1 MSMKIKWEEQ
11 TPRKIQQYARADYP
25 KENPDLEDLL
35 TSEQVDHV
43 AEIFSTPLTGSYNWD
58 YTVQDDRIKKLYD
71 LGKQLNWDPEMDI
84 DWDRPWPEE
93 QLAPELMNLHD
104 YEPYL
109 AMDEKT
115 QREFWLH
122 MNAWSLSQF
131 LHGEQGALL
140 VASQLCSCAP
150 TFNAKLYAASQT
162 FDEARH
168 VEVFNKYLQQRIGL
182 MYPINTHL
190 KSIIDK
196 ILTDPRWDMK
206 FIGMQIV
213 IEGLALSAFNTTR
226 ETTPDP
232 VLKDVVYRVT
242 RDEARHVT
250 FGVNYLEEFVKT
262 LSDEEREERA
272 QFAYEACV
280 VSRERLVATD
290 VFRHFGWDVEEARQ
304 KVLEGFVMST
314 FRNLLF
320 QRVIPNLGR
329 IGLLTERIR
338 PKFEELGILE
348 FENLATDGD
357 IDWSALER
365 PLDTGEAQSHEQS
378 MLARFQEGHAAG
390 LGAAAAPAEA
400 APRQQVA
407 QDDGSPQSTAGCC

>member
-1 MSMKIKWEEQ
+1 MKIQWEDQ
-11 TPRKIQQYARADYP
+11 APRKIQQYPGADYP
-25 KENPDLEDLL
+25 RENPDLEDLL
-35 TSEQVDHV
+35 TNEQVDHI
-43 AEIFSTPLTGSYNWD
+43 AEIFQTPLTGSYNWD

-93 QLAPELMNLHD
+93 VQSPELMNLHD

-115 QREFWLH
+115 REEFWLH

-150 TFNAKLYAASQT
+150 TLSAKLYAGSQT

-168 VEVFNKYLQQRIGL
+168 VEVFNKYLQKRIGV

-196 ILTDPRWDMK
+196 ILVDPRWDLK

-232 VLKDVVYRVT
+232 VLKDVVYLVT

-250 FGVNYLEEFVKT
+250 FGVNYLEEHIKT
-262 LSDEEREERA
+262 LTQEEIEERA

-290 VFRHFGWDVEEARQ
+290 VFRHFGWDVEEARK
-304 KVLEGFVMST
+304 KVLDGFIMST

-320 QRVIPNLGR
+320 QRVIPNLNR
-329 IGLLTERIR
+329 IGLLTDKIR
-338 PKFEELGILE
+338 PKFEALGILE

-357 IDWSALER
+357 INWSALER
-365 PLDTGEAQSHEQS
+365 PLDTEEAQSHEQS
-378 MLARFQEGHAAG
+378 MLAAFHEKFE
-390 LGAAAAPAEA
+390 AEA
-400 APRQQVA
+400 EAEAEQPAQQVA
-407 QDDGSPQSTAGCC
+407 EAGSNPQAGGCC

>member
-1 MSMKIKWEEQ
+1 LPQLRPYFIVLAGQNDGALTMKVEWQEE
-11 TPRKIQQYARADYP
+11 TPRKIQTFAGADYP
-25 KENPDLEDLL
+25 RENPDMEDVL
-35 TSEQVDHV
+35 TDSDVDHI
-43 AEIFSTPLTGSYNWD
+43 AEIFQTPLTGSYNWD
-58 YTVQDDRIKKLYD
+58 YKIQDDRIKKLYD

-93 QLAPELMNLHD
+93 TRSPEMMNLHD

-109 AMDEKT
+109 AMDDKT
-115 QREFWLH
+115 KDEFWLH

-150 TFNAKLYAASQT
+150 TLNAKLYAGSQT

-168 VEVFNKYLQQRIGL
+168 VEVFNKYLQKRIGM

-196 ILTDPRWDMK
+196 ILTDARWDMK

-213 IEGLALSAFNTTR
+213 IEGLALSAFATTR

-232 VLKDVVYRVT
+232 VLKDVVYLVT

-250 FGVNYLEEFVKT
+250 FGVNYLEDFVKT
-262 LSDEEREERA
+262 LTDEEREERA
-272 QFAYEACV
+272 QFAYEACAI
-280 VSRERLVATD
+280 SRERLVATD

-304 KVLEGFVMST
+304 KVMEGFVMST

-320 QRVIPNLGR
+320 QRVIPNLNR
-329 IGLLTERIR
+329 IGLLTDKIR

-348 FENLATDGD
+348 FENMATDGD
-357 IDWSALER
+357 IDWSAMER
-365 PLDTGEAQSHEQS
+365 PLDTEEAQSYEQD
-378 MLARFQEGHAAG
+378 MLGEFAKKFEEAQSSSAA
-390 LGAAAAPAEA
+390 
-400 APRQQVA
+400 
-407 QDDGSPQSTAGCC
+407 

>member
-1 MSMKIKWEEQ
+1 MHVKWTED
-11 TPRKIQQYARADYP
+11 TPRKIQKFAGADYP
-25 KENPDLEDLL
+25 DDNPGLEDLL
-35 TSEQVDHV
+35 TSADVDHI
-43 AEIFSTPLTGSYNWD
+43 AEIFHTPLTGSYNWD
-58 YTVQDDRIKKLYD
+58 YKVQDDRIKKLYD
-71 LGKQLNWDPEMDI
+71 LGKQLNWDPEIDI
-84 DWDRPWPEE
+84 DWNRPWPLEE
-93 QLAPELMNLHD
+93 RQPELFNLHT

-109 AMDEKT
+109 ALDEQGRKD
-115 QREFWLH
+115 FWLH

-150 TFNAKLYAASQT
+150 TLNAKLYAGSQT

-168 VEVFNKYLQQRIGL
+168 VEVFNKYLQKRIGL

-196 ILTDPRWDMK
+196 ILTDARWDMK

-232 VLKDVVYRVT
+232 VLKDVVYLVT

-250 FGVNYLEEFVKT
+250 FGVNYLEEFVKS
-262 LSDEEREERA
+262 LSEEEREERA

-290 VFRHFGWDVEEARQ
+290 VFRHFGWDVEEARKQ
-304 KVLEGFVMST
+304 VLEGFVMAT

-320 QRVIPNLGR
+320 QRVIPNLKR
-329 IGLLTERIR
+329 IGLLTDSVR
-338 PKFEELGILE
+338 PKFEALGILE
-348 FENLATDGD
+348 FENLANDGD
-357 IDWSALER
+357 IDWAALER
-365 PLDTGEAQSHEQS
+365 PLDTDEAQRYEQS
-378 MLARFQEGHAAG
+378 MLEEFHALQAEEQRRAG
-390 LGAAAAPAEA
+390 
-400 APRQQVA
+400 
-407 QDDGSPQSTAGCC
+407 

>member
-1 MSMKIKWEEQ
+1 MQIGWTEK
-11 TPRKIQQYARADYP
+11 TPRKIQRYADADYP
-25 KENPDLEDLL
+25 SENPGLEDLL
-35 TSEQVDHV
+35 TSADVDHI
-43 AEIFSTPLTGSYNWD
+43 AEIFQTPLTGSYNWD
-58 YTVQDDRIKKLYD
+58 YRIQDDRIKKLYD
-71 LGKQLNWDPEMDI
+71 LGKQLNWDPEIDI
-84 DWDRPWPEE
+84 NWERPWPAEE
-93 QLAPELMNLHD
+93 RAPEMMNLHD

-109 AMDEKT
+109 SMDEETKS
-115 QREFWLH
+115 EFWLH

-168 VEVFNKYLQQRIGL
+168 VEVFNKYLQKRIGM

-196 ILTDPRWDMK
+196 ILTDKRWDMK

-213 IEGLALSAFNTTR
+213 IEGLALSAFATAR

-232 VLKDVVYRVT
+232 VLKDVVYLVT

-250 FGVNYLEEFVKT
+250 FGVNYLEEFIKT
-262 LSDEEREERA
+262 LSEEEREERA
-272 QFAYEACV
+272 QFAYEACAI
-280 VSRERLVATD
+280 SRERLVATD
-290 VFRHFGWDVEEARQ
+290 VFRYFGWDVEEARK
-304 KVLEGFVMST
+304 KVLDGFVMST

-320 QRVIPNLGR
+320 QRVIPNLKR
-329 IGLLTERIR
+329 IGLLTEKVR
-338 PKFEELGILE
+338 PKFEALGILDY
-348 FENLATDGD
+348 ENLATDGD

-365 PLDTGEAQSHEQS
+365 PLDTQEAQSYEQS
-378 MLARFQEGHAAG
+378 MLAEFAKVHEEETRKSSAA
-390 LGAAAAPAEA
+390 
-400 APRQQVA
+400 
-407 QDDGSPQSTAGCC
+407 

>member
-1 MSMKIKWEEQ
+1 MKIEFRDE
-11 TPRKIQQYARADYP
+11 TPRKIQRFPDADRP
-25 KENPDLEDLL
+25 RENPDLEDIL
-35 TSEQVDHV
+35 TSEQVDYI
-43 AEIFSTPLTGSYNWD
+43 AEVFQTPLTGSYNWD
-58 YTVQDDRIKKLYD
+58 YKVQDDRIKKLYS

-84 DWDRPWPEE
+84 DWDRPWPDYEE
-93 QLAPELMNLHD
+93 VAEIANLHN
-104 YEPYL
+104 YQPYL
-109 AMDEKT
+109 DMDKKT
-115 QREFWLH
+115 QDEFWLH

-150 TFNAKLYAASQT
+150 TLNAKLYAGSQT

-168 VEVFNKYLQQRIGL
+168 VEVFNRYLQKRIGL

-232 VLKDVVYRVT
+232 VLKDIVYLVT

-250 FGVNYLEEFVKT
+250 FGVNYLEEFVKS
-262 LSDEEREERA
+262 LSDEEKEERA
-272 QFAYEACV
+272 LFAYEACV

-290 VFRHFGWDVEEARQ
+290 VFRHFGWDVEDARRQ
-304 KVLEGFVMST
+304 VMEGFVMSM

-320 QRVIPNLGR
+320 QRVIPNLKR
-329 IGLLTERIR
+329 IGLLTEKIR
-338 PKFEELGILE
+338 PKFEALGILE
-348 FENLATDGD
+348 FEGLASDGD
-357 IDWSALER
+357 IDWAALER
-365 PLDTGEAQSHEQS
+365 PLDTQEAQAYEQS
-378 MLARFQEGHAAG
+378 MLQQFHDGTETVVDDSQR
-390 LGAAAAPAEA
+390 EA
-400 APRQQVA
+400 
-407 QDDGSPQSTAGCC
+407 S

>member
-1 MSMKIKWEEQ
+1 M
-11 TPRKIQQYARADYP
+11 
-25 KENPDLEDLL
+25 
-35 TSEQVDHV
+35 
-43 AEIFSTPLTGSYNWD
+43 
-58 YTVQDDRIKKLYD
+58 
-71 LGKQLNWDPEMDI
+71 
-84 DWDRPWPEE
+84 
-93 QLAPELMNLHD
+93 MNLHE
-104 YEPYL
+104 YGPYL

-115 QREFWLH
+115 RKEFWLH
-122 MNAWSLSQF
+122 MNSWSLSQF

-150 TFNAKLYAASQT
+150 TLNAKLYAASQT

-168 VEVFNKYLQQRIGL
+168 VEVFNKYLQQRIGM
-182 MYPINTHL
+182 MYPINTYL

-232 VLKDVVYRVT
+232 VLKDVVYLVT

-250 FGVNYLEEFVKT
+250 FGVNYLEEFVKN

-272 QFAYEACV
+272 LFAYEACV

-290 VFRHFGWDVEEARQ
+290 VFRHFGWDVEEARKQ
-304 KVLEGFVMST
+304 VLEGFVMST

-320 QRVIPNLGR
+320 QRVIPNLKR
-329 IGLLTERIR
+329 IGLLTDKIR
-338 PKFEELGILE
+338 PKFEELGILDY
-348 FENLATDGD
+348 ENLATDGD
-357 IDWSALER
+357 IDWTALER
-365 PLDTGEAQSHEQS
+365 PLDTQEAQSHEQS
-378 MLARFQEGHAAG
+378 MLAAFQAEHQKQ
-390 LGAAAAPAEA
+390 EA
-400 APRQQVA
+400 ARESDA
-407 QDDGSPQSTAGCC
+407 A

>member
-1 MSMKIKWEEQ
+1 MKVKWSEQ
-11 TPRKIQQYARADYP
+11 TPRKIQHFPGADIP
-25 KENPDLEDLL
+25 KAQPDLEDVL
-35 TSEQVDHV
+35 TSDQVDHV

-58 YTVQDDRIKKLYD
+58 YKVQDDRIKKLYE

-84 DWDRPWPEE
+84 DWDRPWPDAQRE
-93 QLAPELMNLHD
+93 PGLMNLD
-104 YEPYL
+104 TYPPYL
-109 AMDEKT
+109 ALSDAQKDEF
-115 QREFWLH
+115 ELH

-168 VEVFNKYLQQRIGL
+168 VEVFNKYLQTRLGL

-213 IEGLALSAFNTTR
+213 IEGLALSAFNTAR

-232 VLKDVVYRVT
+232 VLKDVVYLVT

-250 FGVNYLEEFVKT
+250 FGVNYLEEFIKT

-280 VSRERLVATD
+280 VSRERLIATD
-290 VFRHFGWDVEEARQ
+290 VFRHFGWDVEEARRQ
-304 KVLEGFVMST
+304 VLDGFVMST

-320 QRVIPNLGR
+320 QRVIPNLKR
-329 IGLLTERIR
+329 IGLLTDTIR

-348 FENLATDGD
+348 FENLTTDGD
-357 IDWSALER
+357 IDWTNLER
-365 PLDTGEAQSHEQS
+365 PLDTAEAQSHEQS
-378 MLARFQEGHAAG
+378 MLQQFKDAHSRQDS
-390 LGAAAAPAEA
+390 EA
-400 APRQQVA
+400 AF
-407 QDDGSPQSTAGCC
+407 G

>member
-1 MSMKIKWEEQ
+1 MKIEWTED
-11 TPRKIQQYARADYP
+11 TPRKIQSFPGADYP
-25 KENPDLEDLL
+25 RENPDLEDVL
-35 TSEQVDHV
+35 TNDQVDHV
-43 AEIFSTPLTGSYNWD
+43 AEIFQTPLTGAYNWN
-58 YTVQDDRIKKLYD
+58 YTIQDDRIKKLYD

-84 DWDRPWPEE
+84 DWNRPWPAEKRS
-93 QLAPELMNLHD
+93 PEMMNLHD
-104 YEPYL
+104 YAPYL
-109 AMDEKT
+109 AMDDKT
-115 QREFWLH
+115 KDEFWLH

-140 VASQLCSCAP
+140 VASQLVSCAP
-150 TFNAKLYAASQT
+150 TYNAKLYAASQT

-182 MYPINTHL
+182 SYPINTSL
-190 KSIIDK
+190 KSILDK
-196 ILTDPRWDMK
+196 ILTDKRWDMK

-232 VLKDVVYRVT
+232 VLKDIVYLVT

-250 FGVNYLEEFVKT
+250 FGVNYLEEVVKT
-262 LSDEEREERA
+262 LTDEERNERA

-280 VSRERLVATD
+280 ISRERLVATD
-290 VFRHFGWDVEEARQ
+290 VFRHFGWDVEEARE
-304 KVLEGFVMST
+304 KVLDGFVMSH

-320 QRVIPNLGR
+320 QRVIPNLAR
-329 IGLLTERIR
+329 IGLMTDEIR

-348 FENLATDGD
+348 YENLATDGD

-365 PLDTGEAQSHEQS
+365 PLDTGEAQSYEQS
-378 MLARFQEGHAAG
+378 MLGEFQKLHAAEQR
-390 LGAAAAPAEA
+390 EA
-400 APRQQVA
+400 
-407 QDDGSPQSTAGCC
+407 G